1 MITLELSRFYGA
13 PGYTWGTMKESLT
26 GFSCWTMERH
36 DPNHW
41 RGMKNYCAI
50 PAGQYRLRVTTRDNL
65 KLNLR
70 LLIPGTYRKA
80 ELTNA
85 CVPNDQPAGSICVG
99 KKEQEVIKDFVRWF
113 CSVDLRNS
121 LLQFGERYNELQN
134 KVVARKIPQ
143 SKVYD
148 KIGEVFEASDVRQAL
163 QRAGKRT
170 PVKVVISLWKTN
182 GLIESLDKNKYKKLK
197 KL

>member
-99 KKEQEVIKDFVRWF
+99 KKIDRERKALEGGDVVLDGIDTWIRRLMNDGHISTKMRTGEIRLLVKYADGYYYDHQAKNKEEETNDAEQ
-113 CSVDLRNS
+113 
-121 LLQFGERYNELQN
+121 
-134 KVVARKIPQ
+134 
-143 SKVYD
+143 
-148 KIGEVFEASDVRQAL
+148 DVRFDFA
-163 QRAGKRT
+163 
-170 PVKVVISLWKTN
+170 
-182 GLIESLDKNKYKKLK
+182 E
-197 KL
+197 